1 VKEHHPPHHYPR
13 RIIERPRLLKQLEE
27 TSARTILLVAPAGYG
42 KTTLARQWLEHAEG
56 ASLPIRHAESDVV
69 VLARALARRLARDA
83 PGLLKSIDEG
93 IRVSPTPRQQARTA
107 LRAIFAE
114 IKGSSD
120 IWLVIDDYH
129 ELKAGS
135 PSRVLIDTLEASGR
149 FRFLIASRTRPK
161 WASARRQ
168 LYGELLELDEHDL
181 AFDQYET
188 SELLGGRKDA
198 TRLHGETRGWPA
210 LLSLAAMR
218 REHDST
224 TPSDLRTLYEF
235 FAEEIFAAAPK
246 RHQAWMVRL
255 ATLPPSPAAVLDVVL
270 GEDGATDAV
279 VRIGIAYNEDG
290 AIVLHPLVRNFL
302 LTKLDERPDALR
314 LLRASIQFALT
325 QECWDEAFQ
334 LIKRFQLNDFLD
346 DLVATSYLKL
356 VEEGRVETVAT
367 FADYATSRGGLSQAL
382 LDLIG
387 GEIAFREGELRRAR
401 TLAIGAAAQLPEN
414 HSLKATC
421 YLIAGRAA
429 QLSWSHAEAL
439 HDFKAAQMLA
449 QRRRD
454 RNDALWGRFLNTQ
467 FLEDERMR
475 ELLRALERIKEPTVE
490 DRLRLVQGR
499 QNLGR
504 LITGLSDAEHDMR
517 IGNTLLPS
525 IRDPLVRTGWAN
537 SCGYMLLLQ
546 CKYAEAVEVL
556 KGALADVDK
565 YGLEFARPHLE
576 CSLAA
581 ARLGLRQFARSDAL
595 LRRVE
600 RHVLAGHSAHLH
612 LNTCALRARLFL
624 SQRRVADAVASTSV
638 DFSDAPRNAMYGE
651 YMATRALSLAL
662 AGQCQ
667 DALQAA
673 SDAVSATRAVETQV
687 IGAAAIAIALT
698 GSSESRRA
706 TDELI
711 SVADRL
717 RTWDGVVCAV
727 RASPALLATLAAS
740 RHRPVIT
747 GLLARSNDSSLA
759 RAARLTDRRPDGRGG
774 ILTRREA
781 EVVDL
786 LGQGLRTREI
796 ATALYIANSTVK
808 VHVRNIFRKLDAHT
822 RAEAVARYRDTSL
835 GTGDSSDTFGPRFPS
850 A

>member
-1 VKEHHPPHHYPR
+1 M
-13 RIIERPRLLKQLEE
+13 
-27 TSARTILLVAPAGYG
+27 
-42 KTTLARQWLEHAEG
+42 
-56 ASLPIRHAESDVV
+56 
-69 VLARALARRLARDA
+69 
-83 PGLLKSIDEG
+83 DEG
-93 IRVSPTPRQQARTA
+93 IRVSPTPTQQARRA
-107 LRAIFAE
+107 IRAIFAE
-114 IKGSSD
+114 VHAASNV
-120 IWLVIDDYH
+120 WLVIDDYH
-129 ELKAGS
+129 ELKSGS

-161 WASARRQ
+161 WASARRR
-168 LYGELLELDEHDL
+168 LYGDFLELDEHDL
-181 AFDQYET
+181 AFDPTET
-188 SELLGGRKDA
+188 SDLLQGRQDA

-218 REHDST
+218 SNHDST
-224 TPSDLRTLYEF
+224 TPSDLGTLYEF
-235 FAEEIFAAAPK
+235 FAEEVFAAAPK

-255 ATLPPSPAAVLDVVL
+255 ATLPPLPAAVLDTVL
-270 GEDGATDAV
+270 GENGATDAL
-279 VRIGIAYNEDG
+279 VRIGIAYSEDG
-290 AIVLHPLVRNFL
+290 AIVLHPLGRDFL
-302 LTKLDERPDALR
+302 LTKLEERSDASR
-314 LLRASIQFALT
+314 FLRASIQFALT
-325 QECWDEAFQ
+325 HGCWDEVFH
-334 LIKRFQLNDFLD
+334 LIKRFRLHGFLD
-346 DLVATSYLKL
+346 DLVTNSYLTL
-356 VEEGRVETVAT
+356 VEEGRVGTVAA
-367 FADYATSRGGLSQAL
+367 FADYAASHGGLSQAL

-387 GEIAFREGELRRAR
+387 GEIAYREGELRRAR
-401 TLAIGAAAQLPEN
+401 TLAVTAASQLPEN

-429 QLSWSHAEAL
+429 QLSWSHEEAL
-439 HDFKAAQMLA
+439 HDFKTAQTLA
-449 QRRRD
+449 QRGRD

-475 ELLRALERIKEPTVE
+475 ELLHDLERLTDPSVE
-490 DRLRLVQGR
+490 DRLRLLQGR

-517 IGNTLLPS
+517 IGNTLLPF

-565 YGLEFARPHLE
+565 YRLEFARPHLE

-581 ARLGLRQFARSDAL
+581 ARLGLRQFARCESL

-600 RHVLAGHSAHLH
+600 RYVSAGHSAHLH
-612 LNTCALRARLFL
+612 LNTCALRGRLFL

-651 YMATRALSLAL
+651 YMATRALALAL
-662 AGQCQ
+662 ADQRQ
-667 DALQAA
+667 NAIRAA
-673 SDAVSATRAVETQV
+673 SDAVTATRAVETHV
-687 IGAAAIAIALT
+687 IGAAARAIALI

-706 TDELI
+706 ADELI

-727 RASPALLATLAAS
+727 RASPPLLATLAAS

-747 GLLARSNDSSLA
+747 GLLARSNDRSLA
-759 RAARLTDRRPDGRGG
+759 RAARLTDQRPHGPGG

-781 EVVDL
+781 EIVDL
-786 LGQGLRTREI
+786 LEQGLRTREI
-796 ATALYIANSTVK
+796 ATALYISNSTVK

-835 GTGDSSDTFGPRFPS
+835 GTGDSSGTFGPPSPS

>member
-1 VKEHHPPHHYPR
+1 
-13 RIIERPRLLKQLEE
+13 
-27 TSARTILLVAPAGYG
+27 
-42 KTTLARQWLEHAEG
+42 
-56 ASLPIRHAESDVV
+56 
-69 VLARALARRLARDA
+69 
-83 PGLLKSIDEG
+83 
-93 IRVSPTPRQQARTA
+93 VSPTPRQQARTA
-107 LRAIFAE
+107 LRAIFAA
-114 IKGSSD
+114 IQAASD
-120 IWLVIDDYH
+120 VWLVIDDYH
-129 ELKAGS
+129 ALKAGS
-135 PSRVLIDTLEASGR
+135 PSRVLVDTLEASGR
-149 FRFLIASRTRPK
+149 FRFLIASRTRPT

-168 LYGELLELDEHDL
+168 LYGDLLELDEHDL
-181 AFDQYET
+181 AFDPSET
-188 SELLGGRKDA
+188 SDLLGGREDA

-218 REHDST
+218 GQHAST
-224 TPSDLRTLYEF
+224 TSSDLRTLYEF
-235 FAEEIFAAAPK
+235 FAEEVYAGSPE

-255 ATLPPSPAAVLDVVL
+255 ATLPPLSAAVLDTVL
-270 GEDGATDAV
+270 GEAGATDAV
-279 VRIGIAYNEDG
+279 VRIGIAYCEDG

-302 LTKLDERPDALR
+302 LTKLEERSDASRFLS
-314 LLRASIQFALT
+314 ASVQFALT
-325 QECWDEAFQ
+325 QECWDEAFY
-334 LIKRFQLNDFLD
+334 LIKRFQLTHLMD
-346 DLVATSYLKL
+346 DLVASSYLKL
-356 VEEGRVETVAT
+356 VEEGRAETVAA
-367 FADYATSRGGLSQAL
+367 FAEYATSHGGLSQAL

-387 GEIAFREGELRRAR
+387 GEIAYREGELHRAR
-401 TLAIGAAAQLPEN
+401 MLAATAAAQLPEH

-429 QLSWSHAEAL
+429 QLSWSHEDAL
-439 HDFKAAQMLA
+439 RDFKAAQSVA
-449 QRRRD
+449 RRGRD

-475 ELLRALERIKEPTVE
+475 ELLQELERLSDPTVE
-490 DRLRLVQGR
+490 DRLRLLQGR

-517 IGNTLLPS
+517 IGNVLLPL

-546 CKYAEAVEVL
+546 CRYSEAVEVL
-556 KGALADVDK
+556 KDALTDVDK

-576 CSLAA
+576 CSLAS
-581 ARLGLRQFARSDAL
+581 ARLGLRQFARSDFL

-600 RHVLAGHSAHLH
+600 RHVSEGHSAHLH
-612 LNTCALRARLFL
+612 LNACALRARLFL
-624 SQRRVADAVASTSV
+624 SQRRVVDAVASTSV

-651 YMATRALSLAL
+651 YMATRALALAL
-662 AGQCQ
+662 AGHCE
-667 DALQAA
+667 DALLAA
-673 SDAVSATRAVETQV
+673 SDAVAATRAVETQV
-687 IGAAAIAIALT
+687 IGAAARAIALI
-698 GSSESRRA
+698 GSSERRPA

-711 SVADRL
+711 SVAQRL

-759 RAARLTDRRPDGRGG
+759 RAARLTDQRPHGRGA

-796 ATALYIANSTVK
+796 ATALYISNSTVK

-835 GTGDSSDTFGPRFPS
+835 GTGDSSDTFGPPSPS